1 MVVVVKAEL
10 ELMQCRSK
18 PEEGDGDM
26 GLFMAGD
33 MPGVDM
39 MGEGGGGSDM
49 GVEGEDMECLLLLL
63 RLCFLYLTCDKEV
76 MFQ

>member
-1 MVVVVKAEL
+1 
-10 ELMQCRSK
+10 
-18 PEEGDGDM
+18 
-26 GLFMAGD
+26 MAGD

-63 RLCFLYLTCDKEV
+63 RLCFLYLTYGKEL
-76 MFQ
+76 

>member
-1 MVVVVKAEL
+1 M
-10 ELMQCRSK
+10 

-26 GLFMAGD
+26 GLFIPGD
-33 MPGVDM
+33 IPGVDM

-63 RLCFLYLTCDKEV
+63 RLCFLYLTCEQEI
-76 MFQ
+76 MLLL